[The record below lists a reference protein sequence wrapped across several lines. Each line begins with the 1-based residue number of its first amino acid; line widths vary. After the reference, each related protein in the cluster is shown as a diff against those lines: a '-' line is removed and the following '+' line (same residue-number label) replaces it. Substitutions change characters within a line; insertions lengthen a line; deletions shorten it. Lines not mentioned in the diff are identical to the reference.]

1 MTQNYPEGPN
11 PVYPDEEDFLSN
23 GDSYFT
29 GKKMLVWNESEG
41 YFEEQTQPDGT

>member
-1 MTQNYPEGPN
+1 MTVYTTPN
-11 PVYPDEEDFLSN
+11 PVYPEDEDFLSG